1 VDILVKFDKIILY
14 LKQGVSLVKNIK
26 DFLKNPKKSAIY
38 KHLNVKDEEIKVL
51 QKLLEYYLEGKEDIR
66 SRKLLSD
73 IYDADYKEA
82 FEKIGIIKNLLNE
95 GWLVLSGLGVKAN
108 DITLLEL
115 FNSNVSLS
123 LSFLK
128 LLENGELDLVVPQNT
143 PYVDHLEYLH
153 DQFLRIE
160 IYEQLANLKN
170 SYSTQS
176 ASIKRLQSKLVL
188 IENTIKERVKKTE
201 IDLPVLNFMIENEFN
216 EKEELIFLA
225 LLKEEYTSSNENIRE
240 LNYLLNLISSDEI
253 ERIKNRSLLDENSK
267 LVSED
272 ILDYDEIFGGFG
284 GYTRIYFI
292 NEEILNELIHPRKK
306 HKIQHIVKDTI
317 FDLIEPKTS
326 LKDVVLPQK
335 TKEML
340 STLLKQ
346 IDKKVFNLLKK
357 WGIKTSEDLEA
368 KIIFYGAPGTG
379 KTLTAHSI
387 AKELD
392 KPILSLDA
400 SKILSMYVGESEKNV
415 RRLFDEYYEISEKLK
430 SKPVLLLN
438 EADQFLSTRT
448 TAAFSSADK
457 MHNQMQNI
465 FLEQLEKF
473 SGVLIATTNLLETID
488 NAFSRR
494 FDYKIEF
501 TKPSFKERVK
511 LWKMKLPKNA
521 EYEENFDIEKL
532 AKYDLTGAQI
542 ELVIKNTALKVATK
556 KKPVFKI
563 KDFTEEIEKEIKN
576 AFDTQKEVGFKM

>member
-1 VDILVKFDKIILY
+1 
-14 LKQGVSLVKNIK
+14 
-26 DFLKNPKKSAIY
+26 
-38 KHLNVKDEEIKVL
+38 LNVKDEELKL
-51 QKLLEYYLEGKEDIR
+51 LHKLLECYLEGKEDIKTR
-66 SRKLLSD
+66 ILLEEV
-73 IYDADYKEA
+73 YKVDYKEA
-82 FEKIGIIKNLLNE
+82 FEKIGLIKSLIDE
-95 GWLVLSGLGVKAN
+95 GWIVLSGIGVKSS
-108 DITLLEL
+108 DITSLEL
-115 FNSNVSLS
+115 FNSNISLS

-128 LLENGELDLVVPQNT
+128 LLEKGELDLVIPQNT
-143 PYVDHLEYLH
+143 SYQDHLEYLH

-160 IYEQLANLKN
+160 IYEQLASLKN

-216 EKEELIFLA
+216 EKEEIIFLA

-240 LNYLLNLISSDEI
+240 LNFLLNLISIDEI

-267 LVSED
+267 LVSEG

-292 NEEILNELIHPRKK
+292 NEDILNELIHPRKK

-317 FDLIEPKTS
+317 FDLIEPKTT
-326 LKDVVLPQK
+326 LEEVVLPEK

-340 STLLKQ
+340 KTLLKQ
-346 IDKKVFNLLKK
+346 IDKRVLNLLKK
-357 WGIKTSEDLEA
+357 WGIKSSEEIEA

-387 AKELD
+387 AKELGR
-392 KPILSLDA
+392 PILSLDA

-448 TAAFSSADK
+448 TASFSSADK

-511 LWKMKLPKNA
+511 LWEMKLPKNA
-521 EYEENFDIEKL
+521 DFEEGFDIKVL
-532 AKYDLTGAQI
+532 SKYELTGAQI
-542 ELVIKNTALKVATK
+542 ELVIKNTALIVATR
-556 KKPVFKI
+556 KKPVFKLS
-563 KDFTEEIEKEIKN
+563 DFVDVIEKEIKN
-576 AFDTQKEVGFKM
+576 AFDSEKEVGFKM